1 MFRRLPALCAF
12 VLLLSGGVA
21 FAQSDDA
28 AYCAALGRLAAKYVG
43 GTGGDGNKG
52 PDLNTMGAMMD
63 CSHGDYAKGIAYLEG
78 RLRAA
83 HITLP
88 AR

>member
-1 MFRRLPALCAF
+1 MFRSLLALCTFAL
-12 VLLLSGGVA
+12 VLSGGVA

-43 GTGGDGNKG
+43 GAGGDGNKG
-52 PDLNTMGAMMD
+52 PDLNTMGAMID
-63 CSHGDYAKGIAYLEG
+63 CSHGDYAKGIAYLER
-78 RLRAA
+78 RLRDA